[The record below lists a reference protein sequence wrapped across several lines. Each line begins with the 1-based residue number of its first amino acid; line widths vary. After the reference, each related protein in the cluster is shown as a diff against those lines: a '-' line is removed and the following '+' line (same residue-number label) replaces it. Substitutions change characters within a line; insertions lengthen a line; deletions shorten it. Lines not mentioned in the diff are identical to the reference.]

1 MFHPRILGA
10 RPAGFASS
18 VLLLAALLVIAIPA
32 APATASDGACPDA
45 DGVTVVVDATDIGG
59 AIETRCATGDPAT
72 GRSALEL
79 AGFAVTDG
87 QPGMICA
94 IDAQPD
100 PCPTTFEGS
109 YWSYWH
115 GSASGDW
122 VSYQVGAD
130 ASDPVPGEIEGWRY
144 NDGSMGPGIAPADI
158 AATVVTQ
165 ASVPPPTAMPS
176 AVPTATP
183 GDDSSSPP
191 SATGDR
197 LVLLTAIGVTA
208 LIAVLVVVF
217 LVRSR
222 NRRASEKA

>member
-1 MFHPRILGA
+1 MFQPRILDA
-10 RPAGFASS
+10 RQAGFASS
-18 VLLLAALLVIAIPA
+18 VLLLAALLVIAIPP
-32 APATASDGACPDA
+32 APATASEGACAGA

-59 AIETRCATGDPAT
+59 AIVTRCATGDPAT
-72 GRSALEL
+72 GRRALES
-79 AGFAVTDG
+79 AGFVVTDA

-115 GSASGDW
+115 GSAGSDW

-130 ASDPVPGEIEGWRY
+130 SSDPVPGEVEGWRY
-144 NDGSMGPGIAPADI
+144 NDGSTGPGIAPADVVAAVATQAAAPSPTPKPSATPT
-158 AATVVTQ
+158 AAT
-165 ASVPPPTAMPS
+165 
-176 AVPTATP
+176 
-183 GDDSSSPP
+183 GNDSSSTPT
-191 SATGDR
+191 ATGDR
-197 LVLLTAIGVTA
+197 VVLLTTLGVAA

-222 NRRASEKA
+222 SRRASEKA